1 MNSYDR
7 TDFEMLK
14 SVDIKNVDK
23 GSLIDLD
30 VVQIDDTRPVSERIL
45 SFLQQVKNPYCFRIG
60 DIAVNEM
67 SPNFDKLLSRRHK
80 IILRFI
86 KQFQLGLAAL
96 QQFGITD
103 NIICFRQ
110 HQLFIFR
117 IQSQPVIVKNN

>member
-45 SFLQQVKNPYCFRIG
+45 SFLQQVKNPYCFRVG
-60 DIAVNEM
+60 D
-67 SPNFDKLLSRRHK
+67 
-80 IILRFI
+80 
-86 KQFQLGLAAL
+86 
-96 QQFGITD
+96 
-103 NIICFRQ
+103 
-110 HQLFIFR
+110 
-117 IQSQPVIVKNN
+117 VKVHVAYAGKDETLNDSFCNMISTL

>member
-60 DIAVNEM
+60 DVAVKVNYKPDGP
-67 SPNFDKLLSRRHK
+67 S
-80 IILRFI
+80 
-86 KQFQLGLAAL
+86 L
-96 QQFGITD
+96 QQNFEDLLRTAE
-103 NIICFRQ
+103 R
-110 HQLFIFR
+110 
-117 IQSQPVIVKNN
+117 